1 MGLLSASVS
10 LSIYK
15 INQEVKDALFQEALD
30 RLRKFSFQEIDDLA
44 VERGFGWVSS
54 EDWLDNNFT
63 TSPFK
68 GNYLVFSL
76 RLDTRRV
83 SPAILKKHYTL
94 ALRELLE
101 KKKQE
106 GKNFIGKEEKKELR
120 ENIRLKLLSKTLPVP
135 AVFDVSWDMLRNL
148 VYFSSTRE
156 KVKELF
162 VDLFVRTF
170 EIHLVE
176 FSPLGLAKERL
187 GENIVDKYSPSIF
200 I

>member
-1 MGLLSASVS
+1 MGILSASVS

-15 INQEVKDALFQEALD
+15 VKEKVEDSIFQNVLD
-30 RLRKFSFQEIDDLA
+30 RLRQFSFQEIENLS

-54 EDWLDNNFT
+54 EDWLDSHFAS
-63 TSPFK
+63 SPFK

-83 SPAILKKHYTL
+83 SPAVLKKHYTL
-94 ALRELLE
+94 ALQELLNQ
-101 KKKQE
+101 KKKE
-106 GKNFIGKEEKKELR
+106 GKNFISKEEKKELK
-120 ENIRLKLLSKTLPVP
+120 ENIKLKLLSKTLPVP
-135 AVFDVSWDMLRNL
+135 AVFDVSWDMLKNL

-170 EIHLVE
+170 EIHLIPCD
-176 FSPLGLAKERL
+176 PLNMALEKLPEEAMS
-187 GENIVDKYSPSIF
+187 NYSPSILV
-200 I
+200 

>member
-1 MGLLSASVS
+1 MGMLSASVS

-15 INQEVKDALFQEALD
+15 IKQEVKDALFQEALD
-30 RLRKFSFQEIDDLA
+30 RLRKFSFQEIDNLA

-54 EDWLDNNFT
+54 EDWLDNSFS

-83 SPAILKKHYTL
+83 SPAVLKKHYTL
-94 ALRELLE
+94 ALRDLLE

-106 GKNFIGKEEKKELR
+106 GKNFVGKEEKKELK
-120 ENIRLKLLSKTLPVP
+120 ENIKLKLLSKTLPVP
-135 AVFDVSWDMLRNL
+135 AVFDVSWDMLKNI

-170 EIHLVE
+170 EIHLLE
-176 FSPLGLAKERL
+176 LTPLSLAKESL
-187 GENIVDKYSPSIF
+187 GEEIVDNYSPSIF